1 MNGETPPGA
10 GSAAYVPSVARL
22 TTRPND
28 LDSLG
33 HVNHAIVLE
42 YLEAGRWDWFARNGL
57 RRAGVV
63 TPVVARAEVDYRR
76 EIFPGELVIA
86 TQLLTDAEELA
97 YRVTFQQTITIR
109 QRDAEALAIEGR
121 IHVAFIEM
129 ATRRLCSFQEFLETN
144 RVVPTSEGAFPAH
157 AAFTAVTTVS

>member
-1 MNGETPPGA
+1 MNGETAPGT
-10 GSAAYVPSVARL
+10 GSAAFVPSVARF

-33 HVNHAIVLE
+33 HVNHAVVLE

-57 RRAGVV
+57 RRAGAV

-86 TQLLTDAEELA
+86 TQLLTDADELA
-97 YRVTFQQTITIR
+97 YRVTFRQTITIR
-109 QRDAEALAIEGR
+109 QRGTEVIAIEAR
-121 IHVAFIEM
+121 IDAAFIEM
-129 ATRRLCSFQEFLETN
+129 ATRKLCSFQEFLETN
-144 RVVPTSEGAFPAH
+144 KVAPASESAFPAH
-157 AAFTAVTTVS
+157 AVFEAVP